1 MPIYEY
7 RCDSCG
13 SQKEHLQKMSEA
25 PLTVCPA
32 CNQPAYRK
40 LLSAAGFQL
49 KGSGW
54 YATDFKGNNAPPK
67 STESAG
73 SDNAPATPAAGCC
86 SGCACHSS

>member
-13 SQKEHLQKMSEA
+13 FQKEHLQKMSDA
-25 PLTVCPA
+25 TLTTCPE
-32 CNQPAYRK
+32 CGKETYSK

-54 YATDFKGNNAPPK
+54 YATDFKSSSPKSAPPPCQ
-67 STESAG
+67 TGEG
-73 SDNAPATPAAGCC
+73 SC
-86 SGCACHSS
+86 SSCVAS